1 MDRTYR
7 FLLRMPEELRVRL
20 KAAADRKGT
29 SLNSEIVSRLE
40 ATFTPPPEPPRR
52 RPPWSTRR
60 LLVVPVVVALAAV
73 LAALAGQLTGSSSSA
88 APLASNELL
97 GARANAFAHLGRSES
112 GEAETQSVAQMD
124 YENRAYPLDTID
136 YNQTLA
142 AIAAGKRVHNRGVKS
157 PKRWEQ
163 VGDGTVNVD
172 TLGTQS
178 FLRPTQWSGRIS
190 ALAVDFKHCD
200 TSSCSLYIGAAG
212 GGVWKTDDALA
223 PTPHWKELNDG
234 LDSLSIGSLLID
246 PTDTSGKTLYAGT
259 GESNGA
265 SENEAGL
272 GLYRSTNRG
281 KDWSLVD
288 GSVSVAKDRA
298 IGAVAVDPADASH
311 LFIGT
316 AVARHGA
323 SATFG
328 GRFTPPGAQPVGLYE
343 STDGGRTFKAALNR
357 PSDVVNPSSPN
368 GSDFFK
374 GGITDFEW
382 DPNTPGTFYVSMFDY
397 GVFRGT
403 LTPSGAQFT
412 QIYTAAPDPAGLG
425 IRYQLSVTSLGNGKT
440 RVYLGEGSNEVV
452 VRGALVDA
460 SKLYRTDDAAA
471 ATSNASWTLL
481 SSSVDGTPGFS
492 SFDFCRTQCSYDMP
506 VASPPGRPDE
516 VWIGGATQYQ
526 ELPTR
531 TPRYRSNGRAVM
543 RSTDAGI
550 QFRDQ
555 TGDAR
560 HDWESIHPDI
570 HEFAFA
576 PGGITFIASD
586 GGLTRTNG
594 SYVDF
599 SSDCDNRNNL
609 QSRPVSYQD
618 CRTWLSSIPE
628 RLLTLNAGLPTMQL
642 QDIAVDPTDPFDDLI
657 AGTQDN
663 GSPFWDGRGWGM
675 NVQGDGAPPAIDK
688 DGVIHYHQY
697 SGEGIDVNLDGT
709 RSGDWLWIG
718 DPLLFSPEGA
728 AVFYGPLIA
737 DPAVG
742 EAAFAGLQHIWR
754 TQDAGNADKQFLA
767 EHCNTNT
774 GDRAGTGPD
783 SGCGDWTPL
792 GGAAGDLAAGPDADK
807 GGGPAGFVSAEARA
821 PSDTHTLWAATRR
834 GRLWISKNVDAA
846 DPAAVTFT
854 RLDTPAQPRRFPS
867 GISVDADDPN
877 HAVVSFSGFSA
888 YTPSQPGHV
897 FDVRFDPAT
906 GKAAWTDLTFDL
918 GDQPVLDVALDSAT
932 GDIYAATDFG
942 VARLVRGSG
951 SWITAADDLPKTAVY
966 GLTLAPGRKPGD
978 RLLYAAT
985 HGRGAWRAELPDVK
999 QKNGR

>member
-52 RPPWSTRR
+52 KPPWSTRR

-124 YENRAYPLDTID
+124 YENRAYPLDAID

-142 AIAAGKRVHNRGVKS
+142 AIAAGKRVHNRGVTS

-246 PTDTSGKTLYAGT
+246 PTDTSGKTLYVGT

-288 GSVSVAKDRA
+288 GSVPVAKDRA

-343 STDGGRTFKAALNR
+343 STDGGRTFKAALSR

-368 GSDFFK
+368 
-374 GGITDFEW
+374 
-382 DPNTPGTFYVSMFDY
+382 
-397 GVFRGT
+397 
-403 LTPSGAQFT
+403 AH
-412 QIYTAAPDPAGLG
+412 A
-425 IRYQLSVTSLGNGKT
+425 
-440 RVYLGEGSNEVV
+440 
-452 VRGALVDA
+452 VRCAVDA
-460 SKLYRTDDAAA
+460 YLHRRARS
-471 ATSNASWTLL
+471 
-481 SSSVDGTPGFS
+481 
-492 SFDFCRTQCSYDMP
+492 
-506 VASPPGRPDE
+506 GRPR
-516 VWIGGATQYQ
+516 YP
-526 ELPTR
+526 LPALR
-531 TPRYRSNGRAVM
+531 HEPRQR
-543 RSTDAGI
+543 
-550 QFRDQ
+550 Q
-555 TGDAR
+555 DAR
-560 HDWESIHPDI
+560 LPRR
-570 HEFAFA
+570 
-576 PGGITFIASD
+576 
-586 GGLTRTNG
+586 GL
-594 SYVDF
+594 
-599 SSDCDNRNNL
+599 
-609 QSRPVSYQD
+609 
-618 CRTWLSSIPE
+618 E
-628 RLLTLNAGLPTMQL
+628 RGRRARRARRRLEALPH
-642 QDIAVDPTDPFDDLI
+642 
-657 AGTQDN
+657 
-663 GSPFWDGRGWGM
+663 R
-675 NVQGDGAPPAIDK
+675 
-688 DGVIHYHQY
+688 
-697 SGEGIDVNLDGT
+697 
-709 RSGDWLWIG
+709 R
-718 DPLLFSPEGA
+718 
-728 AVFYGPLIA
+728 
-737 DPAVG
+737 
-742 EAAFAGLQHIWR
+742 
-754 TQDAGNADKQFLA
+754 
-767 EHCNTNT
+767 
-774 GDRAGTGPD
+774 
-783 SGCGDWTPL
+783 
-792 GGAAGDLAAGPDADK
+792 
-807 GGGPAGFVSAEARA
+807 
-821 PSDTHTLWAATRR
+821 RR
-834 GRLWISKNVDAA
+834 GRDLEREL
-846 DPAAVTFT
+846 DPALEQRRRDT
-854 RLDTPAQPRRFPS
+854 RLQLVRLLP
-867 GISVDADDPN
+867 
-877 HAVVSFSGFSA
+877 HAV
-888 YTPSQPGHV
+888 
-897 FDVRFDPAT
+897 
-906 GKAAWTDLTFDL
+906 
-918 GDQPVLDVALDSAT
+918 
-932 GDIYAATDFG
+932 
-942 VARLVRGSG
+942 LVR
-951 SWITAADDLPKTAVY
+951 
-966 GLTLAPGRKPGD
+966 
-978 RLLYAAT
+978 
-985 HGRGAWRAELPDVK
+985 HG
-999 QKNGR
+999 

>member
-7 FLLRMPEELRVRL
+7 FLLLMPEELRLRL

-29 SLNSEIVSRLE
+29 SLNSEIVNRLE
-40 ATFTPPPEPPRR
+40 ASFTPPPPPDPPRR
-52 RPPWSTRR
+52 RPPWSSRR
-60 LLVVPVVVALAAV
+60 LLVAVPLVVLAAAMV
-73 LAALAGQLTGSSSSA
+73 ALAGQLRASSPTA
-88 APLASNELL
+88 APFPSNELL

-112 GEAETQSVAQMD
+112 GDAETQSVAQMD
-124 YENRAYPLDTID
+124 YENRAYPLDAIE
-136 YNQTLA
+136 YNQTLG
-142 AIAAGKRVHNRGVKS
+142 AIAAGKRVHNRGAES

-172 TLGTQS
+172 ALGTQS

-190 ALAVDFKHCD
+190 AIAVDFKRCD
-200 TSSCSLYIGAAG
+200 ADSCSLYVGAAG

-234 LDSLSIGSLLID
+234 LDSLSVGSLLID
-246 PTDTSGKTLYAGT
+246 PADTSGKTLYVGT
-259 GESNGA
+259 GEANGA

-272 GLYRSTNRG
+272 GLYRSTNKG
-281 KDWSLVD
+281 KDWALVD
-288 GSVSVAKDRA
+288 GSVAVAKDRA
-298 IGAVAVDPADASH
+298 IGAIAVDPVDAKH
-311 LFIGT
+311 LFVGT

-328 GRFTPPGAQPVGLYE
+328 GRFTPPGAPPVGLFE
-343 STDGGRTFKAALNR
+343 SVDGGRTFRAALTR
-357 PSDVVNPSSPN
+357 PSDVVNPNTAN

-382 DPNTPGTFYVSMFDY
+382 DPNDPGTFYVSMFDY

-403 LTPSGAQFT
+403 LTPAGAQFA
-412 QIYTAAPDPAGLG
+412 QIYTATPDRAGLG
-425 IRYQLSVTSLGNGKT
+425 IRFQLSVTSLGNGKT
-440 RVYLGEGSNEVV
+440 RIYLGEGSNEAVAQ
-452 VRGALVDA
+452 GALVDA

-543 RSTDAGI
+543 RSTDAGV
-550 QFRDQ
+550 QFKDQ

-560 HDWESIHPDI
+560 HEWESIHPDI

-576 PGGITFIASD
+576 PGGVAFIASD

-594 SYVDF
+594 TYVDF
-599 SSDCDNRNNL
+599 SSDCDTRNL
-609 QSRPVSYQD
+609 IPGSVSERD

-628 RLLTLNAGLPTMQL
+628 RLLTLNAGLPTL
-642 QDIAVDPTDPFDDLI
+642 QFQDLAVDPTDPYNDLI
-657 AGTQDN
+657 TGTQDN
-663 GSPFWDGRGWGM
+663 GSPYWNGSGWAM
-675 NVQGDGAPPAIDK
+675 NVLGDGAPPAIDK

-697 SGEGIDVNLDGT
+697 SGEGIDVNFEGT
-709 RSGDWLWIG
+709 TTGSWIWIG

-728 AVFYGPLIA
+728 AIFYGSLIA
-737 DPAVG
+737 DPVVG
-742 EAAFAGLQHIWR
+742 QSAFAGLQHVWR
-754 TQDAGNADKQFLA
+754 TKTSGNADKQFLVD
-767 EHCNTNT
+767 HCNTNT
-774 GDRAGTGPD
+774 GDRAGTSPS
-783 SGCGDWTPL
+783 SGCGDWVPL
-792 GGAAGDLAAGPDADK
+792 GGAAGDLTAGPDSDK
-807 GGGPAGFVSAEARA
+807 GGGAAGFISAQARA
-821 PSDTHTLWAATRR
+821 SSDTHTMWVSTRR
-834 GRLWISKNVDAA
+834 GRLFVSKNIDAE
-846 DPAAVTFT
+846 PASAVTYT

-867 GISVDADDPN
+867 GISVDSNDPN
-877 HAVVSFSGFSA
+877 HAIVSFSGFSA

-897 FDVRFDPAT
+897 FDVRFNQAT
-906 GKAAWTDLTFDL
+906 GKATWTDLTADL

-942 VARLVRGSG
+942 VARLVSG
-951 SWITAADDLPKTAVY
+951 QSSWTTAASGLPNTAVY
-966 GLTLAPGRKPGD
+966 ALTLSPGKKAGD

-999 QKNGR
+999 KNK

>member
-60 LLVVPVVVALAAV
+60 LLVVPVVVALAVV
-73 LAALAGQLTGSSSSA
+73 LAALAGQLRGSSPSA
-88 APLASNELL
+88 APLPSNELL

-136 YNQTLA
+136 YNQTLG
-142 AIAAGKRVHNRGVKS
+142 AIAAGKRVHNRGVES

-190 ALAVDFKHCD
+190 AIAVDFKHCD

-212 GGVWKTDDALA
+212 GGVWNTDDALA

-234 LDSLSIGSLLID
+234 LDSLSVGSLLID
-246 PTDTSGKTLYAGT
+246 PTDTSGKTLYVGT

-298 IGAVAVDPADASH
+298 IGAVAVDPADAKH

-343 STDGGRTFKAALNR
+343 STDGGRTFKAALSR

-737 DPAVG
+737 DPSSRRDRLRRAAAHLAHPGRGERRQAVPRRALQHEHGRPRRHRAGLRLRRLDAARRRRRRPHRRPGRRQGRRPGRLRLRRGTGAVG
-742 EAAFAGLQHIWR
+742 HAH
-754 TQDAGNADKQFLA
+754 
-767 EHCNTNT
+767 
-774 GDRAGTGPD
+774 
-783 SGCGDWTPL
+783 PL
-792 GGAAGDLAAGPDADK
+792 GRDTRAAASGSRRTSTP
-807 GGGPAGFVSAEARA
+807 PTRPRS
-821 PSDTHTLWAATRR
+821 PSRGSTRR
-834 GRLWISKNVDAA
+834 RSRGGSRAA
-846 DPAAVTFT
+846 SPWT
-854 RLDTPAQPRRFPS
+854 RTTR
-867 GISVDADDPN
+867 N

-951 SWITAADDLPKTAVY
+951 
-966 GLTLAPGRKPGD
+966 PGSPPPTTCRRPPSTG
-978 RLLYAAT
+978 
-985 HGRGAWRAELPDVK
+985 
-999 QKNGR
+999 